1 MSNPSKPHLSKR
13 LLLVLLVLLF
23 LASCTTNPPS
33 GGETNIKADTGG
45 VVEVGEVKLT
55 IPPGALSQDANV
67 TLELSAKPTE
77 PQDNPLQPAG
87 GGVNVNLGGATLKAA
102 ATLELPTD
110 TSQEGTLV
118 VLETLSSPEAGEP
131 KLWVHAAK
139 PAPSA
144 GLNAQQ
150 LPSKIAY
157 EITRGSLFTP
167 YLVPQP
173 KSIEGGTK
181 TLQVPFYYQAGLP
194 WCTPTSLSMILNFYK
209 PLPAIASNAKFPG
222 GFASNYGLASLIKQP
237 ANSGSGVQSIL
248 DAAGIPAASYSLMR
262 WDAELAASDDS
273 NGNFSAFGTYVI
285 FATTGLF
292 GAFPPKPV
300 WTSSDRLWHAFALT
314 GITGDGFHVRDS
326 NSRPNSDWNGT
337 HPTQT
342 LDAFR
347 EANCTLKD
355 PKDPS
360 KGCMEEGTAGDPDL
374 YTLVFYNEARA
385 ENERRGSIELS
396 HGGTVYFSGTP
407 VNFTPSLS
415 FRNPSGDVISEWQWE
430 GAYPN
435 GYYFNDE
442 AVDNG
447 FPFGSNLV
455 QDNEFKYLIYRS
467 SRMDVRLNVVNVTD
481 TALDYEVET
490 RLYVN
495 NSSRAQRFNT
505 VNVGPYD
512 LEPLDIDFGN
522 IADAVGAI
530 TGPTPARLEINLR
543 QGGVLQDVKNINFKL
558 APDPSDVPTARIL
571 VPNTNVPTAI
581 TTLLAREPFT
591 FRGEGFDPHSLPDG
605 RAMLEWFENGVKLA
619 DGPDYM
625 VTYQS
630 AGTRTLTLLA
640 TGEYGKQASTTVT
653 VNVIDPTRTPGEI
666 VIVTPKP
673 DEIYGDLGQFVTDV
687 PLVGYATYSDGSAV
701 PGDKLVWTADGYSV
715 ELGRGSS
722 IIGEFAGGPGSVR
735 NFTIRLTALSA
746 DNTPIGSTTVRIGV
760 IGPVR

>member
-1 MSNPSKPHLSKR
+1 MPHPSKR
-13 LLLVLLVLLF
+13 LVLFFLVLIF
-23 LASCTTNPPS
+23 LAACSTNPPS
-33 GGETNIKADTGG
+33 GGETNINADTGG

-87 GGVNVNLGGATLKAA
+87 GGVNVDLGGATLKAA

-118 VLETLSSPEAGEP
+118 VLETLTNPEPGEP

-139 PAPSA
+139 PAASA
-144 GLNAQQ
+144 SLTAQQ
-150 LPSKIAY
+150 LPSRIAY
-157 EITRGSLFTP
+157 DINRASLFTP
-167 YLVPQP
+167 YLVPKP
-173 KSIEGGTK
+173 KPVEGGTK

-209 PLPAIASNAKFPG
+209 PLPQIASNTKFPG
-222 GFASNYGLASLIKQP
+222 GFASNYGLASLIRQP

-248 DAAGIPAASYSLMR
+248 DAAGIPATSYSLMR
-262 WDAELAASDDS
+262 WDAELAAGDDS
-273 NGNFSAFGTYVI
+273 DGNYSAFSTYVI

-300 WTSSDRLWHAFALT
+300 WTSSDRLWHAFSLT
-314 GITGDGFHVRDS
+314 GITENGFHVRDS
-326 NSRPNSDWNGT
+326 NSRPDSDWNGT

-342 LDAFR
+342 LEAFR

-355 PKDPS
+355 PNDPS
-360 KGCMEEGTAGDPDL
+360 KGCADEGTAGDPDL
-374 YTLVFYNEARA
+374 YTLVFYNEARP

-396 HGGTVYFSGTP
+396 HGGTVYFGGTP
-407 VNFTPSLS
+407 FNFTPSLQ
-415 FRNPSGDVISEWQWE
+415 FRNPSGNIISEWQWE
-430 GAYPN
+430 GTYPN
-435 GYYFNDE
+435 GYYFSDE
-442 AVDNG
+442 AIGNN
-447 FPFGSNLV
+447 FPYPSNLI
-455 QDNEFKYLIYRS
+455 QDNEFRYLIYRS
-467 SRMDVRLNVVNVTD
+467 SDMELRLNVVNVTD
-481 TALDYEVET
+481 IALDYEVET

-495 NSSRAQRFNT
+495 GSSRAQRFNT

-530 TGPTPARLEINLR
+530 GGPTPARLEINLR

-558 APDPSDVPTARIL
+558 APDPSDLPTVRIL
-571 VPNTNVPTAI
+571 VPNTN
-581 TTLLAREPFT
+581 TTLLRGEPFT
-591 FRGEGFDPHSLPDG
+591 FRGAGFDAHSLPNG
-605 RAMLEWFENGVKLA
+605 RARLEWFENGVKLA
-619 DGPDYM
+619 DGPDYT
-625 VTYQS
+625 VAYGS
-630 AGTRTLTLLA
+630 AGSHTLTLVA

-653 VNVIDPTRTPGEI
+653 VNVIDPTRVPGEI

-687 PLVGYATYSDGSAV
+687 PLVGYATYSNGAAV
-701 PGDKLVWTADGYSV
+701 PGDKLVWTADGFS
-715 ELGRGSS
+715 EEIGRGSS
-722 IIGEFAGGPGSVR
+722 IIGQFAGGPGSPR
-735 NFTIRLTALSA
+735 YFTVRLTALSA
-746 DNTPIGSTTVRIGV
+746 DNEPIGSTTVRIGV

>member
-1 MSNPSKPHLSKR
+1 MPHPSKHFFLFF
-13 LLLVLLVLLF
+13 LLLIF
-23 LASCTTNPPS
+23 LAACSTNPPT

-45 VVEVGEVKLT
+45 VVEAGEVKLT

-67 TLELSAKPTE
+67 TLELSAKPSE

-87 GGVNVNLGGATLKAA
+87 GGVSVNLGGATLKSA

-110 TSQEGTLV
+110 TNQEGTLV
-118 VLETLSSPEAGEP
+118 VLETLTNPEAGEP

-144 GLNAQQ
+144 TLTAQQ
-150 LPSKIAY
+150 LPSR
-157 EITRGSLFTP
+157 ITYDISRASLFTP
-167 YLVPQP
+167 YLVPKPQP
-173 KSIEGGTK
+173 VEGGTK
-181 TLQVPFYYQAGLP
+181 TLQIPFYYQAGLP

-209 PLPAIASNAKFPG
+209 PLPQIASNAKFPG

-237 ANSGSGVQSIL
+237 ANSGSGVQSVL
-248 DAAGIPAASYSLMR
+248 DAAGIPATSYSLMR
-262 WDAELAASDDS
+262 WDAELAAGDDS
-273 NGNFSAFGTYVI
+273 DGNYSAFSTYVI

-314 GITGDGFHVRDS
+314 GITANGFHVRDS

-342 LDAFR
+342 LEAFR

-355 PKDPS
+355 PNDPS
-360 KGCMEEGTAGDPDL
+360 KGCADAGTAGDPDL
-374 YTLVFYNEARA
+374 YTLVFYNEARP

-396 HGGTVYFSGTP
+396 HGGTVYFGGTP
-407 VNFTPSLS
+407 FSFTPSLQ
-415 FRNPSGDVISEWQWE
+415 FRNPSGNIIAEWQWE

-435 GYYFNDE
+435 GYYFSDE
-442 AVDNG
+442 AIGNN
-447 FPFGSNLV
+447 FPYPSNLI
-455 QDNEFKYLIYRS
+455 QDNEFRYLIYRS
-467 SRMDVRLNVVNVTD
+467 SDMEVRLNVVNVTD
-481 TALDYEVET
+481 IALDYEVET

-495 NSSRAQRFNT
+495 GSSRTQRFNT

-558 APDPSDVPTARIL
+558 APDPSDLPTVRVL
-571 VPNTNVPTAI
+571 VPNTN

-591 FRGEGFDPHSLPDG
+591 FRGAGFDAHSLPNG
-605 RAMLEWFENGVKLA
+605 RARLEWFENGVSLA
-619 DGPDYM
+619 NGPDYT
-625 VTYQS
+625 VAYGS
-630 AGTRTLTLLA
+630 AGSHTLTLVA

-653 VNVIDPTRTPGEI
+653 VNVIDPTRVPGEI
-666 VIVTPKP
+666 VIVTPKQN
-673 DEIYGDLGQFVTDV
+673 EVFGDLGQFVTDV
-687 PLVGYATYSDGSAV
+687 PLVGYATYSNGAAV
-701 PGDKLVWTADGYSV
+701 PGDKLVWTADGFSE

-722 IIGEFAGGPGSVR
+722 IIGKFAGGPGSVR
-735 NFTIRLTALSA
+735 NFTVRLTALSA
-746 DNTPIGSTTVRIGV
+746 DNAPIGSTTVTIGV

>member
-1 MSNPSKPHLSKR
+1 MSHPSKPRPSKF
-13 LLLVLLVLLF
+13 LFLAFLVLFF
-23 LASCTTNPPS
+23 LASCTTNPPG

-45 VVEVGEVKLT
+45 VVEIGEVKLT

-87 GGVNVNLGGATLKAA
+87 QGVNVNLGGATLKAA

-110 TSQEGTLV
+110 ASQAGTLV
-118 VLETLSSPEAGEP
+118 VLETLSNPEAGEP

-139 PAPSA
+139 PAASA
-144 GLNAQQ
+144 TLTAQQ

-157 EITRGSLFTP
+157 EITRASLFTP

-173 KSIEGGTK
+173 KPTEGGTK
-181 TLQVPFYYQAGLP
+181 SLQLPFYYQAGLP
-194 WCTPTSLSMILNFYK
+194 WCTPTSLSMVLNFYK
-209 PLPAIASNAKFPG
+209 PLPQIASNAKFPG

-248 DAAGIPAASYSLMR
+248 DAAGIPASSYALMR

-273 NGNFSAFGTYVI
+273 DGNVNALGTYVT
-285 FATTGLF
+285 FATTGFF
-292 GAFPPKPV
+292 GAFPAKPV
-300 WTSSDRLWHAFALT
+300 WTSSDRLWHAFVLT
-314 GITGDGFHVRDS
+314 GITANGVHFNDS
-326 NSRPNSDWNGT
+326 NSRPNTDWNGT
-337 HPTQT
+337 HTSQ
-342 LDAFR
+342 DWKVFR

-355 PKDPS
+355 PNDPS
-360 KGCMEEGTAGDPDL
+360 KGCADEGTAGDPDL
-374 YTLVFYNEARA
+374 YTLVFYNDPKP

-396 HGGTVYFSGTP
+396 HGGTVYFGGNP
-407 VNFTPSLS
+407 FAFTPSLS
-415 FRNPSGDVISEWQWE
+415 FKNPSGDVISEWQWE
-430 GAYPN
+430 GKYPN

-442 AVDNG
+442 AVDTG

-467 SRMDVRLNVVNVTD
+467 SDMEVKLNVVNVTD
-481 TALDYEVET
+481 VALDYEIET

-495 NSSRAQRFNT
+495 NSSKAQRFNT

-543 QGGVLQDVKNINFKL
+543 QGGVLQDVKNISFKL
-558 APDPSDVPTARIL
+558 APDPSDLPTVRIL
-571 VPNTNVPTAI
+571 VPNTN
-581 TTLLAREPFT
+581 TTLLRGEPFT
-591 FRGEGFDPHSLPDG
+591 FKGEGFDPHSLPDG
-605 RAMLEWFENGVKLA
+605 RATLAWYEGTTKLA
-619 DGPDYM
+619 DGPDYT
-625 VTYQS
+625 VAYQS
-630 AGTRTLTLLA
+630 AGSHTLTLVA
-640 TGEYGKQASTTVT
+640 TGEYGKQAATTVT

-666 VIVTPKP
+666 VIVTPKQN
-673 DEIYGDLGQFVTDV
+673 EVYGDLSQFVTTV
-687 PLVGYATYSDGSAV
+687 PLVGYATYSNGAAV
-701 PGDKLVWTADGYSV
+701 PGDKLVWTADGFSG

-722 IIGEFAGGPGSVR
+722 ISGEFAGGPGSVR

-746 DNTPIGSTTVRIGV
+746 DSTAIGSTTVTIGV